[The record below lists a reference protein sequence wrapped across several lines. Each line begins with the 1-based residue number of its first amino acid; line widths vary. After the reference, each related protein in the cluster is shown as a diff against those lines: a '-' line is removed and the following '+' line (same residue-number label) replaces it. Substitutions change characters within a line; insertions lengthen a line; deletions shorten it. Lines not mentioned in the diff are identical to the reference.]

1 MAAPEALEAAES
13 VPHAPGLQL
22 ERDHE
27 TPLVCG
33 SFATVA
39 LKLFVCPGWRVAEAG
54 ETLTEV
60 AAWGGGVLEGGGSP
74 AEEGECALEVDGTE
88 AHPPARKAVSRQS
101 TATAMGA
108 RATARTPASEFKV
121 QILQFFP

>member
-74 AEEGECALEVDGTE
+74 AEGGGSPLQGFGTE
-88 AHPPARKAVSRQS
+88 AQPA
-101 TATAMGA
+101 A
-108 RATARTPASEFKV
+108 REGGWRAS
-121 QILQFFP
+121 